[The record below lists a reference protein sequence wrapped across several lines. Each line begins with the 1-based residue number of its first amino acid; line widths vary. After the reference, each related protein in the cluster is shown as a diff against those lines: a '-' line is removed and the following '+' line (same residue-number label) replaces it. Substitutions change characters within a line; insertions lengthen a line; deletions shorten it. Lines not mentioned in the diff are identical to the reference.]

1 MEVLG
6 FDIGGS
12 GIKGA
17 VIDILNGEMKSERLR
32 YPTPEFGKPEAVVD
46 VFNQII
52 RKLDYK
58 GPVGYG
64 FPVLTKNGVV
74 LYAANIDDA
83 WEGIEIGRFIEDGTG
98 LPAYVLNDA
107 DAAGLAEMR
116 FGVGKDQQEGV
127 VMLLTLG
134 TGIGSAIFVDGIL
147 FPNTELGHLKIRGK
161 DAEKRAS
168 DAARKKKELTWEKW
182 AERFQE
188 YLDELELLFSPDVFI
203 LGGGLSKKTDSYLH
217 LLQTRAKI
225 IPASLKNDA
234 GIIGASV
241 FAYEMSSKRKTK
253 QVESSDQTVE

>member
-1 MEVLG
+1 MQVLG

-17 VIDILNGEMKSERLR
+17 VVDCETGELKSERLR
-32 YPTPEFGKPEAVVD
+32 YPTPEFGRPEAVVD

-64 FPVLTKNGVV
+64 FPCLIKNGVV
-74 LYAANIDDA
+74 LYAANIDNA
-83 WEGIEIGRFIEDGTG
+83 WEGIEIERFIEDGTG
-98 LPAYVLNDA
+98 LPAFVVNDA
-107 DAAGLAEMR
+107 DAAGVAEMR
-116 FGVGKDQQEGV
+116 FGMGKDYEDGV

-134 TGIGSAIFVDGIL
+134 TGIGSAIFVDGVL

-182 AERFQE
+182 ADRFQE

-203 LGGGLSKKTDSYLH
+203 LGGGMSKRTDSFLH
-217 LLQTRAKI
+217 LLKTRAKI
-225 IPASLKNDA
+225 IPAILQNNA

-241 FAYEMSSKRKTK
+241 FAFQKASKRKS
-253 QVESSDQTVE
+253 VEAEPTE